1 MGISRSRRGNTLYV
15 MDAEICM
22 SKVFRHTVM
31 DILDSL
37 FATYRTSDALEAGE
51 VLLDASV

>member
-1 MGISRSRRGNTLYV
+1 MGINKSRRGSTVDV

-22 SKVFRHTVM
+22 LKVFRHAVM
-31 DILDSL
+31 DILHSL